1 MGFRTLHPRSPLAA
15 FLAIPTCSILA
26 NLSQELCRP
35 LISLRMGFDL
45 LLANTDPPL
54 SGDLRGHVD
63 TMVGL
68 CEELLSLTRGYLDY
82 ASLVQGTRPFSLGT
96 YTVSA
101 LIREIDR
108 QFALVASARKIA
120 WECRLEGADA
130 TVVTDASRFQQILGN
145 LVGNALN
152 FTPEGGSTQV
162 SARLDDD
169 HWIIVVAD
177 TGAGIPGDQIER
189 VFEPFYRFG
198 RNGRAARRRQR
209 FGLGELPG
217 NGRPTRRGS
226 PP

>member
-1 MGFRTLHPRSPLAA
+1 MDVPQDA
-15 FLAIPTCSILA
+15 PTCDGISHVTPTIAARSLFGDPDLRSILA

-108 QFALVASARKIA
+108 QFAGR
-120 WECRLEGADA
+120 
-130 TVVTDASRFQQILGN
+130 
-145 LVGNALN
+145 VGS
-152 FTPEGGSTQV
+152 E
-162 SARLDDD
+162 D
-169 HWIIVVAD
+169 
-177 TGAGIPGDQIER
+177 R
-189 VFEPFYRFG
+189 VGVPIG
-198 RNGRAARRRQR
+198 RRRR
-209 FGLGELPG
+209 D
-217 NGRPTRRGS
+217 RRH
-226 PP
+226 